1 MAEMVERAKDMNDFF
16 FQYLMTLATSAEWSL
31 TAPPRYGTTSL
42 MRAFKLAL
50 EMPLK
55 SREIEDKPIYKRLR
69 KLMEEVRNLP
79 TFHTEEWDECVKK
92 AVAMLMEE
100 L

>member
-1 MAEMVERAKDMNDFF
+1 MAEMLDRAKDMNDFF
-16 FQYLMTLATSAEWSL
+16 FQYLMTLATSAEFSL

-42 MRAFKLAL
+42 MRVFKLAL

-55 SREIEDKPIYKRLR
+55 SREIEDKPVYKRLR
-69 KLMEEVRNLP
+69 KLMEEVRDLP
-79 TFHTEEWDECVKK
+79 TFHTKEWDEYVKK
-92 AVAMLMEE
+92 TVAMLIEE

>member
-1 MAEMVERAKDMNDFF
+1 MAEMLERAEDMNDFF

-31 TAPPRYGTTSL
+31 TAPPRYGTTCL

-55 SREIEDKPIYKRLR
+55 SREIEDKPVYKRLR
-69 KLMEEVRNLP
+69 KLMEEVRDLP
-79 TFHTEEWDECVKK
+79 TFHTKEWDECVKMI
-92 AVAMLMEE
+92 VAILTKE

>member
-1 MAEMVERAKDMNDFF
+1 MTEMLKRAEDMNDFF
-16 FQYLMTLATSAEWSL
+16 FQYLMALATSAEFSL

-50 EMPLK
+50 EMPLR
-55 SREIEDKPIYKRLR
+55 SREIEDKPLYERLR
-69 KLMEEVRNLP
+69 KLMQDARDLP
-79 TFHTEEWDECVKK
+79 TFHTKEWDECVKK
-92 AVAMLMEE
+92 AVAMLTEE

>member
-1 MAEMVERAKDMNDFF
+1 MERAKDMDDFF
-16 FQYLMTLATSAEWSL
+16 FQYLMTLAVSAEWSL
-31 TAPPRYGTTSL
+31 TAPTRYGTTTL

-55 SREIEDKPIYKRLR
+55 SKEIEDKPVYKQLR
-69 KLMEEVRNLP
+69 KLMEENRDLP
-79 TFHTEEWDECVKK
+79 TSHIKEWDECVKK
-92 AVAMLMEE
+92 AVAMLMDE

>member
-1 MAEMVERAKDMNDFF
+1 MAEMSERAEDMNDFF
-16 FQYLMTLATSAEWSL
+16 FQYLMMLATSAEFSL
-31 TAPPRYGTTSL
+31 AAPPRYGTTSL

-55 SREIEDKPIYKRLR
+55 STEIEDKPIYKRLR
-69 KLMEEVRNLP
+69 KLMEEARNLP
-79 TFHTEEWDECVKK
+79 TFHTKEWDECVKK

>member
-1 MAEMVERAKDMNDFF
+1 MAEMLERAEDMNDFF
-16 FQYLMTLATSAEWSL
+16 FQYLMTLAMSAEFSL
-31 TAPPRYGTTSL
+31 TASPRYGTTTL

-55 SREIEDKPIYKRLR
+55 SKEIEDRPVYKRLR
-69 KLMEEVRNLP
+69 KLMEDVRDLP
-79 TFHTEEWDECVKK
+79 TFHTKDWDECVKK
-92 AVAMLMEE
+92 TVAMLMEE

>member
-1 MAEMVERAKDMNDFF
+1 MTEMLKRAEDMNDFF
-16 FQYLMTLATSAEWSL
+16 FQYLMTLATSAEFSL

-50 EMPLK
+50 EMPLR
-55 SREIEDKPIYKRLR
+55 SREIEDKPLYERLR
-69 KLMEEVRNLP
+69 KLMQDARDLP
-79 TFHTEEWDECVKK
+79 TFHTKEWDECVKK
-92 AVAMLMEE
+92 AVAMLTEE